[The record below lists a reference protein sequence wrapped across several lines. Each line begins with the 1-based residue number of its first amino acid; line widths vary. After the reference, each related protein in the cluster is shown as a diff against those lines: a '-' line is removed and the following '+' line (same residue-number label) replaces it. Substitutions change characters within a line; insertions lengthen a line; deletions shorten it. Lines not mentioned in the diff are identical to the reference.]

1 MQNLSE
7 KERIMDMAG
16 CYAILAIHVQTSDK
30 LHTCCVMLSLH
41 TSRVPMCVGHVS
53 DGHGLHTRTNTP
65 TPRE

>member
-1 MQNLSE
+1 
-7 KERIMDMAG
+7 MAG

-41 TSRVPMCVGHVS
+41 TSRVPMWVGHVS